1 KRGFLMLNDF
11 KNILKKPILL
21 LSMLAIATIPA
32 IYTTIFL
39 GSMWDP
45 YASKDQL
52 IIDVVNE
59 DEGAEMDGEEIN
71 LGEDLKEELG
81 DNDEFKWH
89 FSDMEEATEDLGR
102 GEIYGVVKIPADA
115 SEKAARL
122 LEDDAANIEMEIQ
135 TNPGYNFLGS
145 VMGTSAGNAIE
156 EEVSLSITEI
166 YTDAC
171 RQPE

>member
-1 KRGFLMLNDF
+1 MLNDF

-122 LEDDAANIEMEIQ
+122 LRMMRQ
-135 TNPGYNFLGS
+135 TSRWKSRRTRATISSAPS
-145 VMGTSAGNAIE
+145 WERVPVMRSK
-156 EEVSLSITEI
+156 
-166 YTDAC
+166 
-171 RQPE
+171 RK